1 MHFPHS
7 STLQTQIKMTHH
19 PHQLSSLL
27 KFKNYKQP
35 PYQLSSSP
43 NLKNHIQTLLSSFSQ
58 ETIQAYVLR
67 FPSATQC
74 RWYSSPLPSL
84 SLSQFSV
91 FLLPLFCGG
100 GVRAG
105 DLGRLDV
112 NFYPY
117 DFLPLKRKYKAIHC
131 ALSDP
136 RGIESWATHFFFLG
150 KSNIGA
156 FPKAQS

>member
-58 ETIQAYVLR
+58 ESIQAYVLR

-74 RWYSSPLPSL
+74 RWYSSPLPPLSL
-84 SLSQFSV
+84 SLSLSIFCISSA
-91 FLLPLFCGG
+91 FFCGG
-100 GVRAG
+100 GVSRCWSWET
-105 DLGRLDV
+105 RCQ
-112 NFYPY
+112 
-117 DFLPLKRKYKAIHC
+117 FLPL
-131 ALSDP
+131 
-136 RGIESWATHFFFLG
+136 WFFTI
-150 KSNIGA
+150 K
-156 FPKAQS
+156 KEV